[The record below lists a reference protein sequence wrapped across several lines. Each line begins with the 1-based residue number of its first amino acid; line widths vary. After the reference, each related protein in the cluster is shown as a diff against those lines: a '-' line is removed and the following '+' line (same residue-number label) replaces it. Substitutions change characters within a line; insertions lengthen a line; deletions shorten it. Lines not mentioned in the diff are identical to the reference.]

1 MSSDGA
7 VAVVKDC
14 LPAGST
20 LVSSVFLD
28 NQFHQGAAAGG
39 EEEVVVVSNTE
50 KDLIHRMWNTAEDPD
65 TIRQY
70 VIGDELA
77 EAASGAGISKVDGD
91 SSMYNKS
98 IWWRARL
105 AVRSLFFPI
114 TREKIRIGRATKSA
128 WKEQSGEAGDTT
140 DVANNMVDDEEVD
153 ETEDILADL
162 SDAIPRFKPVVLAA
176 LARDADAYDSSA
188 SGQLDDD
195 ELLLAGEISILKE
208 VGGIVPSWD
217 VTMMNAIIECLMKT
231 GIVSGMAVVKW
242 ALAQHGDDDGSSSS
256 SGIQPH
262 WWKFVSLTFC
272 HAIRDA
278 CSRFEASKTDV
289 GGGIGMI
296 VDNEGQNDDVDPA
309 ETAALRLD
317 EALKF
322 SVPILKYVIERAC
335 QVLAASTAEKK
346 IPLVCAD
353 VADGMKNLLRA
364 LLFHFH
370 FLVIGSSSGTLTV
383 SNVQKGFAS
392 MDADGEKLFSSCQ
405 AAVSS
410 CEGEPCKKIL
420 QSLAQSLERKCFE

>member
-1 MSSDGA
+1 
-7 VAVVKDC
+7 
-14 LPAGST
+14 
-20 LVSSVFLD
+20 
-28 NQFHQGAAAGG
+28 
-39 EEEVVVVSNTE
+39 
-50 KDLIHRMWNTAEDPD
+50 MWNTAEDPD

-77 EAASGAGISKVDGD
+77 EAASGAGIGKVDGG

-105 AVRSLFFPI
+105 AVRALFFPI
-114 TREKIRIGRATKSA
+114 TRENDRIRRATKSA
-128 WKEQSGEAGDTT
+128 WKERSGEEGDTT
-140 DVANNMVDDEEVD
+140 DTANDGMVYDEDVD

-176 LARDADAYDSSA
+176 LARDADAYDSTA

-208 VGGIVPSWD
+208 VGGIIPSWD
-217 VTMMNAIIECLMKT
+217 VTMMNAMIECLMKT

-242 ALAQHGDDDGSSSS
+242 AVAQHGNDDGSSSS
-256 SGIQPH
+256 IDIQPH
-262 WWKFVSLTFC
+262 WWKFVSMTFC
-272 HAIRDA
+272 YAIRDA
-278 CSRFEASKTDV
+278 CTRFEASTTDL

-296 VDNEGQNDDVDPA
+296 VDNEGQNDDVDPS

-317 EALKF
+317 EALKS
-322 SVPILKYVIERAC
+322 SVPILKYAIERAC

-370 FLVIGSSSGTLTV
+370 FLVIGSSSGILTV
-383 SNVQKGFAS
+383 SNVQKGFNS
-392 MDADGEKLFSSCQ
+392 MDADGEKLALTCQ

-420 QSLAQSLERKCFE
+420 QSLALSIVKMF